1 MDSKAKIALSL
12 LQINAIQLRPQNPFT
27 WASGIKSPIYCD
39 NRIALSYP
47 MVRRL
52 ILDGFLEKLSTAS
65 PPVEVI
71 AGVATAGIPWASFIA
86 LESGLPLVYVRSE
99 AKSHGRQNA
108 VEGKVEPGQKVL
120 LVEDLISTGGSSLK
134 ALHNL
139 REHQADVT
147 GLVAIFQ
154 YGFAEA
160 LENFHQAQCPFTTL
174 TDYSTLINQA
184 YAEGLIHNADLQ
196 LLNTWRL
203 NPHQWPQHQLNVL

>member
-47 MVRRL
+47 SVRRL
-52 ILDGFLEKLSTAS
+52 ILDIFLEKLRLSEQQ
-65 PPVEVI
+65 VDVI

-86 LESGLPLVYVRSE
+86 LESGLPLIYVRSE
-99 AKSHGRQNA
+99 AKSHGRQNS
-108 VEGKVEPGQKVL
+108 VEGKIEPGQKVL

-139 REHQADVT
+139 REQQADVT
-147 GLVAIFQ
+147 ALVAIFQ

-160 LENFHQAQCPFTTL
+160 LDSFRQAHCPFSTL
-174 TDYSTLINQA
+174 TDYPTLIRQA
-184 YAEGLIHNADLQ
+184 YDEGLIHETDLQ
-196 LLNTWRL
+196 LLDTWRI
-203 NPHQWPQHQLNVL
+203 NPHQWPQHQD